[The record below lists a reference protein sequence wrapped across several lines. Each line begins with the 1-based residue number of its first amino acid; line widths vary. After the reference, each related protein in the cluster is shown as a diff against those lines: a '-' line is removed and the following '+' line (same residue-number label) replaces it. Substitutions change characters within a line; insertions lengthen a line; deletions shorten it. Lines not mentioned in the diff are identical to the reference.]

1 MALEENKNKY
11 SNIEHVRTNMLWM
24 DIKIVDPEME
34 TLMKQINEEQ
44 IKLKEALREK
54 LCLIRYDTDFVQKE
68 NEQLKEW
75 LRFKGIQFEEKKDH
89 SRIDS
94 PHEIFIKE
102 EPTDNVTNEN
112 EHHEEKL
119 NVQTSTKFSHIEK
132 SNNKSVQG
140 TTDTK
145 EETNR
150 LKRCYIKLNEK
161 ESKDYKES
169 KNGTLKKDSQNIDTK
184 VDVCDVNNQNKNED
198 SAIAK
203 RTRKSTQVNVSVEN
217 IWLSE
222 KKPKHGMERRRL
234 VKNYKTTNK
243 RKKNTKRK
251 IEGVQ
256 NKEDIDIVD
265 QP

>member
-1 MALEENKNKY
+1 MAFEENKNKY

-54 LCLIRYDTDFVQKE
+54 LCLIRYDTDFVQRE

-75 LRFKGIQFEEKKDH
+75 LRFKGIQFEDKKDH
-89 SRIDS
+89 SGISSTND
-94 PHEIFIKE
+94 IVIKE
-102 EPTDNVTNEN
+102 EQIDNVTNEN
-112 EHHEEKL
+112 ESYEEKF
-119 NVQTSTKFSHIEK
+119 NPETSEEYNHIEK
-132 SNNKSVQG
+132 SNKSEHG
-140 TTDTK
+140 TMDIK

-150 LKRCYIKLNEK
+150 LKSCYIKVNE
-161 ESKDYKES
+161 EDYKEC
-169 KNGTLKKDSQNIDTK
+169 KNDALKKDSQNMNRKDE
-184 VDVCDVNNQNKNED
+184 VCNVNNQNENEE
-198 SAIAK
+198 SVIAT
-203 RTRKSTQVNVSVEN
+203 RTRKSTQVNVSAEN

-222 KKPKHGMERRRL
+222 KRSKRGMERRRL

-251 IEGVQ
+251 IVGVQ
-256 NKEDIDIVD
+256 NKEDIYNVD
-265 QP
+265 QS

>member
-11 SNIEHVRTNMLWM
+11 SNIEYVRTNMLWM

-44 IKLKEALREK
+44 TKLKEALREK
-54 LCLIRYDTDFVQKE
+54 LYLIRFDTDFVQKE

-75 LRFKGIQFEEKKDH
+75 LRFKGIQFE
-89 SRIDS
+89 
-94 PHEIFIKE
+94 IKE
-102 EPTDNVTNEN
+102 EHSSIDAPNEILIKEELIHNVTNAN
-112 EHHEEKL
+112 EHHVE
-119 NVQTSTKFSHIEK
+119 NFNDQTSEKFSHIEK
-132 SNNKSVQG
+132 SNNKSAQEI
-140 TTDTK
+140 TDTK

-150 LKRCYIKLNEK
+150 LKSCYVKLNKK

-169 KNGTLKKDSQNIDTK
+169 KDDSLKKDSQNMNIK
-184 VDVCDVNNQNKNED
+184 VDVCNVNNQNKDEE

-203 RTRKSTQVNVSVEN
+203 RTRKSRQVNISVEN

-222 KKPKHGMERRRL
+222 KKSKHGMERLRL

-256 NKEDIDIVD
+256 NKEDIDILD